1 MQKIGMTRDPS
12 GNFDHPSVAEGN
24 PLRAHVLYRLTAA
37 QYRSTP

>member
-1 MQKIGMTRDPS
+1 MTHDPD
-12 GNFDHPSVAEGN
+12 GDFEHPSVAEDS